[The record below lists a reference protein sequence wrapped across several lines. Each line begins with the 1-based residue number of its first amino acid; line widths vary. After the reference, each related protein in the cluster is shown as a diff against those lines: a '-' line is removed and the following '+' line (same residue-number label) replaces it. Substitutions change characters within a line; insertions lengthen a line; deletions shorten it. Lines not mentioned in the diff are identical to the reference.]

1 MLLLILSTF
10 YMETFLL
17 CNLGITIYPIENL
30 FIIFS
35 VILIYINALNIQDQ
49 CWQLFT
55 PNNANNGI
63 TSQYFQLSFIVLFI
77 LFSEFFHLLLAKTD
91 GTYHIFN
98 NFIWKIHL
106 YQAIIKNFFL
116 FYFVYSYFFTFR
128 SLWNII
134 FGILILI
141 PVLFFLKFFQIIVN
155 LSTWNIFRII

>member
-1 MLLLILSTF
+1 MLLLRLSTF

-35 VILIYINALNIQDQ
+35 VLLIYINALNIQDQ

-77 LFSEFFHLLLAKTD
+77 LFSEFFIYCLQKPMVII
-91 GTYHIFN
+91 TYLTTLFGK
-98 NFIWKIHL
+98 FI
-106 YQAIIKNFFL
+106 YIKRL
-116 FYFVYSYFFTFR
+116 
-128 SLWNII
+128 
-134 FGILILI
+134 
-141 PVLFFLKFFQIIVN
+141 LKFSSYSILFILTFS
-155 LSTWNIFRII
+155 LSGACGISSLEY